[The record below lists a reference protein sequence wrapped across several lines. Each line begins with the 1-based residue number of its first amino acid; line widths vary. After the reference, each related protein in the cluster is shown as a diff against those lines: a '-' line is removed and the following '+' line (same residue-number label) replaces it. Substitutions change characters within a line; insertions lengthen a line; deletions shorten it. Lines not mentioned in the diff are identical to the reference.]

1 MSWDKQIPGFID
13 YLQKERNYSINTALA
28 YQRDLDHLLKFFKQ
42 QNITSNITITEA
54 RQYLRHLEEKTFSRR
69 SIARKISACKAFW
82 RYLSRFSGES
92 PGAQTNPWALLSTP
106 KLEKKLPS
114 FMSKTEVN
122 GLLDSINLPR
132 EQAIFELL
140 YAAGLRVSEVVG
152 LNLTDIDWSINELR
166 VLGKGSKE
174 RIVLMGGSAHKA
186 VQTYIQAHRGNP
198 KTKALFV
205 NKRGTR
211 LTVRT
216 IQRNLKVLGI
226 HPHAFRHTFA
236 THLLNGG
243 ADLRIVQEL
252 LGHSSLSTTQI
263 YTHITKD
270 RLQEVYSKAHPLGL

>member
-1 MSWDKQIPGFID
+1 MNWDKQIPGFID
-13 YLQKERNYSINTALA
+13 YLLKERNYSINTALA
-28 YQRDLDHLLKFFKQ
+28 YQRDLAHLFGFFKK
-42 QNITSNITITEA
+42 QNISSAITITEA
-54 RQYLRHLEEKTFSRR
+54 RKYLRFLEEKEFSRR

-82 RYLSRFSGES
+82 RFLGRFSVDS
-92 PGAQTNPWALLSTP
+92 AKAQTNPWALLSTP

-114 FMSKTEVN
+114 FMSNTEVSS
-122 GLLDSINLPR
+122 LLDSINPPR
-132 EQAIFELL
+132 ERAIFELL

-152 LNLTDIDWSINELR
+152 LNLSDIDWSNNELR

-174 RIVLMGGSAHKA
+174 RIVLMGQPAHEA
-186 VQTYIQAHRGNP
+186 LQAYIQKHRGTP
-198 KTKALFV
+198 KTKAVFL

-216 IQRNLKVLGI
+216 IQRTLKVLGI
-226 HPHAFRHTFA
+226 NPHQFRHTFA